1 MKKTKDAFALKG
13 FDYERIFQRKFFL
26 HRLGFAYSDND
37 TDVIDIYNVAAI
49 SHLGSVTMVER
60 LDALKKIKT
69 AVLDYTKLINEHVK
83 RLESLRT
90 AYTEKFTETTAPTW
104 QEKYRRAKDFQQ
116 AYKDVISK
124 LVILQEKINKLEQD
138 GEKALDKQRRKE
150 FAERLQD
157 ARQRAGMKQS
167 EVASQLKVASTTI
180 ANYEQGRS
188 DPQIPMLIKIAKI
201 LNVSTDKLLGL
212 S

>member
-13 FDYERIFQRKFFL
+13 FDCERIFQRKFFL

>member
-1 MKKTKDAFALKG
+1 MKKTNAFALKG

>member
-13 FDYERIFQRKFFL
+13 FDCERIFQRKFFL

-37 TDVIDIYNVAAI
+37 TNVIDIYNVAAI